1 MNPELKKE
9 LEKFAA
15 RIRIGTVECIGS
27 RGFGHIGGSLSICDA
42 LSVLYGAVMRVD
54 PENPLDPD
62 RDKLVCSKGHAGPAV
77 YAVLALKG
85 YFPYEKLRTL
95 NRPGT
100 DLPSHCD
107 RKKTVGVDM
116 TTGSLG
122 QGTSLAAGM
131 ALGDR
136 IAGRKCR
143 TYLITGDGETDEGQL
158 WEAAMFTAA
167 KKITNLTWLVDWN
180 KKQLDGYTKDILDIF
195 DLEAKFRA
203 FGFDA
208 VTVKGDD
215 VEAIYEALTKEVTDK
230 PRAIILDTVKGA
242 GVKEIEEAFGNH
254 SMTKGPE
261 VFEGWLHELREKL
274 QALGGTEN
282 DPIPGNPEKNAG
294 KAELRLLEPREDE
307 CEEECGPKVVYTG
320 AKDSRLYKE
329 VLGKE
334 IADILEKDPWAVY
347 LDADL
352 MSCIGAAKLPSV
364 TDRAIDCGVAEANM
378 IGVAAGLSAV
388 GFHPIAHS
396 FGPFASRRCFDQ
408 LFLSVAYAGNSVTV
422 LGTDPGITAAFNGGT
437 HMPFEDMAVY
447 RAIPGA
453 VVTDV
458 TDVPMLKSL
467 LRLYKDMPGL
477 KYIRIPRKESYTV
490 YAEDSQFTV
499 GKGVVLRQ
507 GDDVLIV
514 AAGIMVHEALQAAK
528 ELEKYDISAC
538 VVDPVTVKPLDAELI
553 RDRAE
558 RTRAV
563 VVCENHNV
571 IGGLTSAVEDVL
583 FGKHLKVGRV
593 AVEDVFGEVGPQ
605 DYLRERYDLS
615 SDHIVREV
623 RRVLGR

>member
-195 DLEAKFRA
+195 DLEAKFSA

-274 QALGGTEN
+274 QTLGGTEN

-320 AKDSRLYKE
+320 AQDSRLYKE

-490 YAEDSQFTV
+490 YAEDSRFTV

-514 AAGIMVHEALQAAK
+514 AAGIMVHEALQAA
-528 ELEKYDISAC
+528 
-538 VVDPVTVKPLDAELI
+538 
-553 RDRAE
+553 
-558 RTRAV
+558 
-563 VVCENHNV
+563 
-571 IGGLTSAVEDVL
+571 
-583 FGKHLKVGRV
+583 
-593 AVEDVFGEVGPQ
+593 
-605 DYLRERYDLS
+605 
-615 SDHIVREV
+615 
-623 RRVLGR
+623 

>member
-1 MNPELKKE
+1 MNPELRKE

-77 YAVLALKG
+77 YSVLALKG

-167 KKITNLTWLVDWN
+167 KKITNLIWLVDWN

-195 DLEAKFRA
+195 DLEAKFRS

-208 VTVKGDD
+208 VTVDGGD
-215 VEAIYEALTKEVTDK
+215 VEAIYEALTAEITDR

-242 GVKEIEEAFGNH
+242 GVKEVEEAFGNH

-261 VFEGWLHELREKL
+261 VFEGWLLELREKL
-274 QALGGTEN
+274 AALGGKEE
-282 DPIPGNPEKNAG
+282 DPVPGNPEKNAG
-294 KAELRLLEPREDE
+294 RPEQKPFVLRADE
-307 CEEECGPKVVYTG
+307 CEEAEGPKVIYAG
-320 AKDSRLYKE
+320 EQDSRLYKD
-329 VLGKE
+329 VLGQE

-352 MSCIGAAKLPSV
+352 MSCISTAKLPAK

-408 LFLSVAYAGNSVTV
+408 LFLSGAYAGNSITV
-422 LGTDPGITAAFNGGT
+422 IGTDPGITAAFNGGT

-458 TDVPMLKSL
+458 TDVAMLKSL
-467 LRLYKDMPGL
+467 LWTYKDMPGV
-477 KYIRIPRKESYTV
+477 KYLRVPRKGSFKV
-490 YAEDSQFTV
+490 YAEGSCFTP
-499 GKGVVLRQ
+499 GRGVVLRD
-507 GDDVLIV
+507 GDDVLLI
-514 AAGIMVHEALQAAK
+514 ASGIMVHEALEAAK

-538 VVDPVTVKPLDAELI
+538 VIDPVTVKPLDKELI
-553 RDRAE
+553 ADRAT
-558 RTRAV
+558 RCRAV
-563 VVCENHNV
+563 VTCENHNV
-571 IGGLTSAVEDVL
+571 IGGLTSAVQDVL
-583 FGKHLKVGRV
+583 FGRHLKTGRV

-615 SDHIVREV
+615 AEHIVREV
-623 RRVLGR
+623 RRTLGR